1 MAKTSSRGLESS
13 AWASSAH
20 RTQSLPPRTP
30 SSATPPSRDA
40 ASLASASPQAQ
51 ALARAQALKRF
62 EQTCGRLRWK
72 SIDLENAYNR
82 ANAPEAWAFAAADAE
97 RNFKVDFHEFY
108 VWIEQAVVLLLK
120 VFGTSVERGVG
131 AAGNGTTTAASQH
144 AYHHNVLRALDDAAH
159 PLHGALGQG
168 DVNHALWKAKE
179 LRNRW
184 KDAAEG
190 RETPPLKMYD
200 LNWIVTE
207 AMRGLEAAYDVASAR
222 VRDDL
227 AAAHVEASVVRQQ
240 QAAQDEW
247 EWMVEPM
254 DWEA

>member
-1 MAKTSSRGLESS
+1 MAKGSRGLETSM
-13 AWASSAH
+13 WAPGAQ
-20 RTQSLPPRTP
+20 RARSLPPPPP
-30 SSATPPSRDA
+30 SSSPSCAATST
-40 ASLASASPQAQ
+40 PQAR
-51 ALARAQALKRF
+51 AIARAQALHRF
-62 EQTCGRLRWK
+62 EQACGRLRWK
-72 SIDLENAYNR
+72 FIDLESSYSR
-82 ANAPEAWAFAAADAE
+82 ANAPEPWAFSAQDAE

-120 VFGTSVERGVG
+120 VFGTSVERGNMSSSRDQKDRF
-131 AAGNGTTTAASQH
+131 AAAH
-144 AYHHNVLRALDDAAH
+144 AYHHNVLKALDDEAH
-159 PLHGALGQG
+159 PLHQALGRG

-207 AMRGLEAAYDVASAR
+207 AMKGLEAAYEVASAR
-222 VRDDL
+222 VREEL
-227 AAAHVEASVVRQQ
+227 ANGQVEMAGQQ
-240 QAAQDEW
+240 QAVEDEW